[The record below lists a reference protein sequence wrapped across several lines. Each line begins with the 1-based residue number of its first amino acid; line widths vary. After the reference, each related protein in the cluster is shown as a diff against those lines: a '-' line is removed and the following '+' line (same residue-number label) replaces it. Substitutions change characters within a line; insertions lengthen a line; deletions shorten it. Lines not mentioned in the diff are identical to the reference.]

1 GRVEL
6 AAVHGSVG
14 VFEVVREVE
23 GEHVDGEHTGLARA
37 QGGERLLV
45 RVVAVG
51 GEDDEAF
58 DTGFLPGSEQIVHPA
73 VQRLAAHGSVAGEGP
88 LGGGVDPIFD
98 CRGAEDLERPGQVV
112 GQALDDDGVATKRE
126 VRAVLLARSH
136 RYEEAG
142 IALKNETHLV
152 GDEGLEVQR
161 RAHVALAG
169 CAAAIAAAE
178 WLHGSAAAWAWAA
191 GGARHDGRALAPPGR
206 VRARAGRRAVRL
218 ANAGRGAWRRDPRP
232 QRRGRRLGGPPP
244 IRSRAGH
251 RGAARRHHTI
261 LRVARGPAPDAGRR
275 ERGGDRA
282 ARCGPGGAGSG
293 SRGERAVR
301 GRLRGGA
308 AVLYARSRA
317 ARTGRVRLLP
327 DLLRARRHPVQR
339 PAGAAV
345 AGRREARRAARRD
358 AARGRGARGGPR
370 AARPGR
376 AGGA

>member
-1 GRVEL
+1 MLFQFHGTVKGAMRAGSAVLSIDQSASLLIEHLILFFSSRRRHTICSRDWSSDVCSSDLELDTSLLHAHERRGEVEEQGRVVL

-23 GEHVDGEHTGLARA
+23 GEHVDGEHAGLARA

-73 VQRLAAHGSVAGEGP
+73 VQRLAAHGGVAGEGP

-112 GQALDDDGVATKRE
+112 GQALDDDGVTTKRE
-126 VRAVLLARSH
+126 VGAVLLARSH

-142 IALKNETHLV
+142 IALKNEAHLV

-191 GGARHDGRALAPPGR
+191 G
-206 VRARAGRRAVRL
+206 
-218 ANAGRGAWRRDPRP
+218 
-232 QRRGRRLGGPPP
+232 
-244 IRSRAGH
+244 
-251 RGAARRHHTI
+251 AA
-261 LRVARGPAPDAGRR
+261 
-275 ERGGDRA
+275 
-282 ARCGPGGAGSG
+282 
-293 SRGERAVR
+293 
-301 GRLRGGA
+301 GGA
-308 AVLYARSRA
+308 ATLPALVRMPPPRPRPSPRPVSPPPLGPSRLT
-317 ARTGRVRLLP
+317 RW
-327 DLLRARRHPVQR
+327 
-339 PAGAAV
+339 
-345 AGRREARRAARRD
+345 
-358 AARGRGARGGPR
+358 
-370 AARPGR
+370 
-376 AGGA
+376 

>member
-1 GRVEL
+1 MPTLSSSFFFFNDTATTEIYTLSLHDALPISLLLREHEVLGALHAHERRGEVEEQGRVEL

-23 GEHVDGEHTGLARA
+23 GEHVDGEHAGLARA

-73 VQRLAAHGSVAGEGP
+73 VQRLAAHGGVAGEGP

-112 GQALDDDGVATKRE
+112 GQALDDDGVTTKRE
-126 VRAVLLARSH
+126 VGAVLLARSH

-142 IALKNETHLV
+142 IALQNEAHLV

-161 RAHVALAG
+161 RAHVGLAG

-191 GGARHDGRALAPPGR
+191 G
-206 VRARAGRRAVRL
+206 
-218 ANAGRGAWRRDPRP
+218 
-232 QRRGRRLGGPPP
+232 
-244 IRSRAGH
+244 
-251 RGAARRHHTI
+251 AA
-261 LRVARGPAPDAGRR
+261 
-275 ERGGDRA
+275 
-282 ARCGPGGAGSG
+282 
-293 SRGERAVR
+293 
-301 GRLRGGA
+301 GGA
-308 AVLYARSRA
+308 APPLRPGPVAPPPPPPAPPPLASR
-317 ARTGRVRLLP
+317 P
-327 DLLRARRHPVQR
+327 
-339 PAGAAV
+339 
-345 AGRREARRAARRD
+345 
-358 AARGRGARGGPR
+358 GGPHLPL
-370 AARPGR
+370 RPCH
-376 AGGA
+376 A